1 MLPHTNRI
9 SSCFWPFYHFSIW
22 TFDEA
27 TFRPPWRSKLQ
38 MNETAFPLHLST
50 ICLFR
55 RAVLSHLKTYN
66 LYYEGQNL
74 QLRHREVCILVE
86 LPPEILD
93 ALPVKHWVVPHT
105 PCEFLC
111 SLLTGRGGAD
121 LWGLAQYF
129 LGIAATNQAPDA
141 GWPRANS
148 TATLLHVLALGLQ
161 SRQSRV
167 SGPQRSPFI
176 LLTGNDETLKV
187 NRGRDDRFSTQLSCL
202 SFLIHSV
209 FCIFFFSFVVVIF
222 IWIYVICVRIVR

>member
-1 MLPHTNRI
+1 MLPHTNSV
-9 SSCFWPFYHFSIW
+9 SSRLWLFYHFSIW

-27 TFRPPWRSKLQ
+27 TFRPPRKSKLQ
-38 MNETAFPLHLST
+38 VNGTAFPLHLLT
-50 ICLFR
+50 LCLFR

-74 QLRHREVCILVE
+74 QLRHREVCVLVQ

-93 ALPVKHWVVPHT
+93 VPARKT
-105 PCEFLC
+105 LGCELLC

-129 LGIAATNQAPDA
+129 LGTAATNQAPDA

-187 NRGRDDRFSTQLSCL
+187 NRGQR
-202 SFLIHSV
+202 
-209 FCIFFFSFVVVIF
+209 
-222 IWIYVICVRIVR
+222 W